1 MIPQWS
7 AVVMVVQIVR
17 LSKSTLL
24 CQGNMEVLTEDV
36 IFVPPNGERTTI
48 LHGHP
53 RHVKI

>member
-24 CQGNMEVLTEDV
+24 PDEELQCTVETSPS
-36 IFVPPNGERTTI
+36 IS
-48 LHGHP
+48 
-53 RHVKI
+53 K